1 MYSYT
6 IKNMIAKIKNKWLD
20 WTIGAILLFN
30 LIRQLFVFIGV
41 AVEGHY
47 TKHEADSI
55 LNELDDFTRNCG
67 HNLINNLTQH
77 ICREA
82 TLNLGFAIFVVAV
95 YFYCKR
101 KRSK

>member
-1 MYSYT
+1 M
-6 IKNMIAKIKNKWLD
+6 AKIKTKWID

-47 TKHEADSI
+47 TKHEADAIMS
-55 LNELDDFTRNCG
+55 ELDDFTRNCG

-77 ICREA
+77 INREA
-82 TLNLGFAIFVVAV
+82 ILNLGFAIFVVAV
-95 YFYCKR
+95 YFYSKR

>member
-1 MYSYT
+1 M
-6 IKNMIAKIKNKWLD
+6 AKIKTKWID
-20 WTIGAILLFN
+20 WAIATILIFN

-55 LNELDDFTRNCG
+55 MSELDDFTRNCG
-67 HNLINNLTQH
+67 HNLINNLMQH
-77 ICREA
+77 IAREA
-82 TLNLGFAIFVVAV
+82 ILNLGLAIFVVAV
-95 YFYCKR
+95 YFYSKR

>member
-67 HNLINNLTQH
+67 HYLINNLAQH

-95 YFYCKR
+95 YFYYKR

>member
-1 MYSYT
+1 M
-6 IKNMIAKIKNKWLD
+6 KNIIAKIKNKWLD

-30 LIRQLFVFIGV
+30 LIRQLFIFMGV

-47 TKHEADSI
+47 TKHEANAI

-67 HNLINNLTQH
+67 YNLINTLTQH
-77 ICREA
+77 NCREA
-82 TLNLGFAIFVVAV
+82 TLNLGFAIFVVAA

-101 KRSK
+101 KRRK

>member
-1 MYSYT
+1 M
-6 IKNMIAKIKNKWLD
+6 AKIKTKWID

-55 LNELDDFTRNCG
+55 MSELDDFTRNCG
-67 HNLINNLTQH
+67 NHLIDNLMQH
-77 ICREA
+77 IAREA
-82 TLNLGFAIFVVAV
+82 ILNLGLAIFVVVA
-95 YFYCKR
+95 YFYIKR
-101 KRSK
+101 KRATNQ

>member
-6 IKNMIAKIKNKWLD
+6 ITNMIAKIKNKWLD

-55 LNELDDFTRNCG
+55 MSELDEHSRNCG
-67 HNLINNLTQH
+67 NHLIDNLMQH
-77 ICREA
+77 IAREA
-82 TLNLGFAIFVVAV
+82 ILNLGLAIFVVVA
-95 YFYCKR
+95 YFYIKR
-101 KRSK
+101 RKSN

>member
-1 MYSYT
+1 
-6 IKNMIAKIKNKWLD
+6 MITKIKNKWLG
-20 WTIGAILLFN
+20 WTIASILLFN

-41 AVEGHY
+41 AVEYHY
-47 TKHEADSI
+47 TKQEADAI
-55 LNELDDFTRNCG
+55 LSELDDFTRNCG

-77 ICREA
+77 IAREA
-82 TLNLGFAIFVVAV
+82 TLNLGFAIFVVAA

>member
-1 MYSYT
+1 M
-6 IKNMIAKIKNKWLD
+6 KNIIAKIKYKWLD
-20 WTIGAILLFN
+20 LIIGAILLFN

-47 TKHEADSI
+47 TKHETDAI
-55 LNELDDFTRNCG
+55 LSELDDFTHNCG

-82 TLNLGFAIFVVAV
+82 TLNLGFAIFVVAA